1 MKQIQIIMAI
11 FFTGICLSVA
21 PAVHASVFDGSKEAA
36 CQGAALDSSSSCA
49 SLGSGTKDPNAT
61 VKLALNIFSAI
72 VGLIAVV
79 MIMVGGLR
87 YMMSGGDSGKTAAAQ
102 NTVLYAAIGLV
113 VAAFAQIIAQ
123 FVLRKVSK

>member
-1 MKQIQIIMAI
+1 MKKMNIILAI
-11 FFTGICLSVA
+11 LFSGVFLFIA
-21 PAVHASVFDGSKEAA
+21 PTVHASIFDGSKEAA
-36 CQGAALDSSSSCA
+36 CQGAALDGSSSCA

-87 YMMSGGDSGKTAAAQ
+87 YILSGGDPGKTAAAQ

-113 VAAFAQIIAQ
+113 VAAFAQVIAQ
-123 FVLRKVSK
+123 LVLRKVSK